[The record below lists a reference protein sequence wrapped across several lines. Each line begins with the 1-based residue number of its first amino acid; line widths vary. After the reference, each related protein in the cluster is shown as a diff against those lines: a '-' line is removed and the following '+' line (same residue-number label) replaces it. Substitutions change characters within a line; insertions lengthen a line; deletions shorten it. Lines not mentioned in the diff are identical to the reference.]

1 MMERLERSFYAFT
14 RHAGS
19 PDDRRAAVAANR
31 LIFDQP
37 AKHSNIYS
45 WNVWQQVPPFT
56 VNQSCAAAQEP
67 DWATAPCGAKAKPA
81 EQAPGD

>member
-1 MMERLERSFYAFT
+1 MVERLAAESFAFT

-31 LIFDQP
+31 LILRISL
-37 AKHSNIYS
+37 KSNPTFIG
-45 WNVWQQVPPFT
+45 NVWQQVPPFMGPELR
-56 VNQSCAAAQEP
+56 SSKEP
-67 DWATAPCGAKAKPA
+67 DWATAPRGAKAKPA